1 MSTPI
6 TYETDHISLLH
17 DLKMSTAL
25 NFLLLFFF
33 YVFHRNLKKDR
44 IRRNINSKKKKEC
57 LSVKTVLLLLFA
69 ENWGW
74 LGPYNKKLSCLCLTH
89 KYKNTN

>member
-6 TYETDHISLLH
+6 TYETDHIPLLH

-25 NFLLLFFF
+25 NFLLLLFF

-44 IRRNINSKKKKEC
+44 IRRNINSKKKKGMFIC
-57 LSVKTVLLLLFA
+57 
-69 ENWGW
+69 ENSIITFVCRK
-74 LGPYNKKLSCLCLTH
+74 LGLVGPIQQKIKLPLPHTQI
-89 KYKNTN
+89 